1 MSEVKVR
8 LAQKPVNEPITF
20 VVDDEAGIGFQG
32 DASSSAGS
40 VIKTTSSLGS
50 ITYGLKVKL
59 VDSSGAAIG
68 SGTYYIPLQAE
79 S

>member
-8 LAQKPVNEPITF
+8 LAQKPVDEPITF
-20 VVDDEAGIGFQG
+20 VVDDAAALTFKG
-32 DASSSAGS
+32 DASASAGS

-59 VDSSGAAIG
+59 VDSSGAAVG
-68 SGTYYIPLQAE
+68 AGTYYIPLQAE